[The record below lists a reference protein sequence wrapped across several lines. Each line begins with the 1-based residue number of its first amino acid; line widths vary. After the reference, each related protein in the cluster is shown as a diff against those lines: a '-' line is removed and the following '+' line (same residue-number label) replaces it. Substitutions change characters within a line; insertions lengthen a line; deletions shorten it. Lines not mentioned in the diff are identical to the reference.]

1 MRHPLKSCG
10 QAATLDTRLRL
21 ALLRFCYMLTLAAL
35 VFAVKPVRAH
45 ADLGPSRM
53 PQLRLASAGWGSTTV
68 DELRLVLDAVARSVG
83 KHFPDREPPS
93 VQVVPGEGNPLA
105 LYDRGEDGAY
115 IIQLSA
121 RHSRWH
127 QFVYQFS
134 HELCHVYSN
143 FDRKTHTAGAVDHRN
158 QWFEES
164 VCEAVALHTL
174 NALAAEWTERPPS
187 PRFAGYG
194 DTLRA
199 LSDYLQ
205 NEPHRRL
212 GDGTGLADWFSA
224 HRAALESDPYQRDM
238 NEVVANR
245 LLRVFEHAPGG
256 IGAIGFL
263 NLDDDVQGRSFAAYL
278 TSWRD
283 NCPEQHRATVSEIM
297 ALFNTAPAPL
307 LAASAASLA
316 QR

>member
-1 MRHPLKSCG
+1 MRRFVTGSLASLPNRVQRSTFKLFYLGVLVSFAMLAKPARAVMEPVQLQGSHP
-10 QAATLDTRLRL
+10 QIRL
-21 ALLRFCYMLTLAAL
+21 A
-35 VFAVKPVRAH
+35 
-45 ADLGPSRM
+45 
-53 PQLRLASAGWGSTTV
+53 PQGWGSTALP
-68 DELRLVLDAVARSVG
+68 DLQLVLNAVADLIGS
-83 KHFPDREPPS
+83 HFPQRSPITLS
-93 VQVVPGEGNPLA
+93 VVPGEDAPMA
-105 LYDRGEDGAY
+105 LYDRNAAGEY
-115 IIQLSA
+115 VIQLSA

-143 FDRKTHTAGAVDHRN
+143 FDGKSRTTGDIDHRN

-174 NALAAEWTERPPS
+174 NELAEEWDARPPS
-187 PRFAGYG
+187 AHLAGYG
-194 DTLRA
+194 QTLRA
-199 LSDYLQ
+199 LSRYLR

-212 GDGTGLADWFSA
+212 EHGTTLAAWFSA
-224 HRAALESDPYQRDM
+224 HRAVLEADPYQRDM

-245 LLRVFEHAPGG
+245 LLQVFEHAPDA

-263 NLDDDVQGRSFAAYL
+263 NLGEEDGAQAFLAYL
-278 TSWRD
+278 TAWRD
-283 NCPEQHRATVSEIM
+283 ACPDRYRSTVTEIV
-297 ALFNTAPAPL
+297 ALFDAAPAPL